1 VGRKSTDKQRRAR
14 TDKTT
19 QWVAMSIPL
28 FLSQGIRHLSM
39 DDVALHLGI
48 SKATLYTYFASR
60 EALLQAAVEVKL
72 TQIGAFQRL
81 LASADTPFVDRFYSA
96 LNYTVQELSSISTD
110 FLADLQALYPQLW
123 HQVIRF
129 IDFAI
134 TALDHFYAQGVAEGV
149 FKPYNTTILA
159 LTDRVILTSFSDP
172 DLLRKYNLT
181 YHEAVNEYFRIK
193 FFGLFVGQ
201 TEKISPYGDIK

>member
-1 VGRKSTDKQRRAR
+1 MGRKSTAKERRAR
-14 TDKTT
+14 TDKTAH
-19 QWVAMSIPL
+19 WVAQSIPL
-28 FLSQGIRHLSM
+28 FLSQGIRTLSM
-39 DDVALHLGI
+39 DDVAQHLGI

-60 EALLQAAVEVKL
+60 EALLQAALEAKL
-72 TQIGAFQRL
+72 SQIGEFQRL
-81 LASADTPFVDRFYSA
+81 LASPKTPFVQRFYSA
-96 LNYTVQELSSISTD
+96 LDYTVQELSGISTD
-110 FLADLQALYPQLW
+110 FLADLQALYPHLW

-172 DLLRKYNLT
+172 ELLRKYNLT

-193 FFGLFVGQ
+193 FFGLF
-201 TEKISPYGDIK
+201 SGDGGDAAAKFS